1 VSTLRC
7 LPHACRQSSET
18 CYARLCHGLRHIR
31 VNCWR
36 MFCACARAHSRLRV
50 CARLCVCPRA
60 CMRLL
65 ARARART
72 WCCVTH
78 RDAVCTDQCS
88 RCISQSRRRGR
99 RVAPPMIPVTV
110 RGDRAHTAPRAHSV
124 PVSRVCPCAVRTQH
138 HVLAP
143 CICSLA
149 CMDAVVG
156 CCHRRH
162 CQLIEWLQAF
172 NLYDSQ
178 ELKYHCSIVNV
189 HKMEVSLYII
199 RCVF

>member
-1 VSTLRC
+1 VQRCGARWSCGGAGVGRAVSTLRC

-78 RDAVCTDQCS
+78 RDAVCTW
-88 RCISQSRRRGR
+88 REN
-99 RVAPPMIPVTV
+99 TV
-110 RGDRAHTAPRAHSV
+110 LCAHSTWAQATH
-124 PVSRVCPCAVRTQH
+124 RDAVRTWRCVRSVTGIIGGATRRPLLRDCEMQ
-138 HVLAP
+138 
-143 CICSLA
+143 
-149 CMDAVVG
+149 
-156 CCHRRH
+156 RRH
-162 CQLIEWLQAF
+162 WSVSAPWLAWMQ
-172 NLYDSQ
+172 
-178 ELKYHCSIVNV
+178 
-189 HKMEVSLYII
+189 
-199 RCVF
+199 